1 MNPGAPGPCG
11 TLDAEAN
18 AMATI
23 TTAFDGSATITM
35 ADGSQLRIPGL
46 NSAPTVN
53 DQDIR
58 NVCTALFS
66 LADNLDK
73 RLAVLEKSVN

>member
-1 MNPGAPGPCG
+1 
-11 TLDAEAN
+11 
-18 AMATI
+18 MATI

-35 ADGSQLRIPGL
+35 SDGSQLHIPGL

-53 DQDIR
+53 AQDVR
-58 NVCTALFS
+58 NLCTALFS